1 MARRAA
7 KVDDNQAEIV
17 AALRAVPGCTV
28 TSLAAVGRGCPDLLV
43 GFRSPTGDPTN
54 FLIEVKDAAKKP
66 SARCLTPDQELWHL
80 EWKGSVHVAETVAQA
95 LKVIGVDPRAGDGKA
110 ARRPQTKRKP
120 GRKDEERK
128 GR

>member
-43 GFRSPTGDPTN
+43 GFHGRN
-54 FLIEVKDAAKKP
+54 ELIECKDGRKKP
-66 SARCLTPDQELWHL
+66 SARRLNAEQERWHL
-80 EWKGSVHVAETVAQA
+80 EWRGTAHVVETVDQA
-95 LKVIGVDPRAGDGKA
+95 LKVIGVEPRAVDGKA
-110 ARRPQTKRKP
+110 ARLPQTKRKP